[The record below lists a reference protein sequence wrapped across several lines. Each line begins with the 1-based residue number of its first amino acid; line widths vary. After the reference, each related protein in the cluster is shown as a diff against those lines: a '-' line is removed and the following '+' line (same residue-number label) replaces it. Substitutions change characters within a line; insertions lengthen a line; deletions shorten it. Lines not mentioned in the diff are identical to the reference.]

1 MRQVTGSSSWHYCL
15 LPWAATAVA
24 MLVLHVAPAGK
35 PARSLPHI
43 ALTAAA
49 CCWAVAACRWPE
61 CNGSSSSFVLAAA
74 EAHVLLPIVSPPP
87 PSPLPLTLLLPI
99 LNELQ
104 RTALGAAALLAF
116 PQILRTQFA
125 KLLGTAAAQDLRRG
139 GGPAVLLL
147 SILAAAAATGAPVA
161 GPASAAA
168 AAAAVAGATAS
179 GVGQALVVVF
189 ALLIM
194 AGAVTA
200 PEPNANW
207 LDAPHPVAR
216 RLHGRLNQL
225 AFAVLLLLLVLD
237 FGTGCSLMHVESVLP
252 LCM

>member
-1 MRQVTGSSSWHYCL
+1 M
-15 LPWAATAVA
+15 
-24 MLVLHVAPAGK
+24 
-35 PARSLPHI
+35 
-43 ALTAAA
+43 
-49 CCWAVAACRWPE
+49 
-61 CNGSSSSFVLAAA
+61 
-74 EAHVLLPIVSPPP
+74 LLPIVSPPP

-147 SILAAAAATGAPVA
+147 SILAAAAATGAPAGA
-161 GPASAAA
+161 GPPSAAA
-168 AAAAVAGATAS
+168 AAGAGAATS
-179 GVGQALVVVF
+179 GFGQVLVVVF

-207 LDAPHPVAR
+207 LDAPYAVAR
-216 RLHGRLNQL
+216 RLHGQLNQL

-237 FGTGCSLMHVESVLP
+237 FNTGGSLMHVEGDLP

>member
-1 MRQVTGSSSWHYCL
+1 
-15 LPWAATAVA
+15 

-61 CNGSSSSFVLAAA
+61 CNGSISFVLAAA
-74 EAHVLLPIVSPPP
+74 EAHVLLPMVSPPSP
-87 PSPLPLTLLLPI
+87 PPQLMPLVLPM
-99 LNELQ
+99 LNDLQ

-116 PQILRTQFA
+116 PQILRNQFA

-207 LDAPHPVAR
+207 LDAPQPVAR

-237 FGTGCSLMHVESVLP
+237 FGTGCSLMHVESVLL